1 MGTYKAQ
8 QEAVII
14 FDFHFMIV
22 HFKWTKFNDNYSG
35 NDLIKMIK
43 NFKQNSNEFDA
54 NQCLWSIY

>member
-1 MGTYKAQ
+1 MGTCKAQ

-22 HFKWTKFNDNYSG
+22 QFKWTKFNDNYSA
-35 NDLIKMIK
+35 NNLIKMIK

-54 NQCLWSIY
+54 NQYLWSIY